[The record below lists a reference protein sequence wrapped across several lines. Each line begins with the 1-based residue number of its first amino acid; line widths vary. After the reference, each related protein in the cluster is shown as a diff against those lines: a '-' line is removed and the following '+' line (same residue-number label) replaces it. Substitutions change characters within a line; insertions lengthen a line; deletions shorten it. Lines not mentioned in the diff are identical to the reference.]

1 MTAVRRA
8 AVLGSPIEHSLSP
21 VLHRAAYASLG
32 LRGWQYDA
40 VQVATE
46 AELADFVVHCDASW
60 AGLSL
65 TRPLKRWVQPL
76 LSGQSELAAATGAV
90 NTVVF
95 DADGARTGHNTDVHG
110 IVQALREQGL
120 HECRHAVVLGG
131 GATACSAV
139 AALGRLG
146 CLAPQVVVRSVQRA
160 ADVTAVGRASGLD
173 VVLVDWAEAGPLLAE
188 ADVVVSTVP
197 ADAHEAVR
205 QLLGPVSV
213 SGLLLDVTYH
223 PWPSG
228 AATAWERSGGHA
240 LGGFTMLVHQAA
252 EQVRLMTAREPDV
265 AAMRAAGEAA
275 LAGG

>member
-8 AVLGSPIEHSLSP
+8 AVLGSPIAHSLSP

-32 LRGWQYDA
+32 LQGWQYDA

-46 AELADFVVHCDASW
+46 GELTDFVESCDASW

-65 TRPLKRWVQPL
+65 TMPLKRWVQPL
-76 LSGQSELAAATGAV
+76 LSGQSELARVTGAV

-95 DADGARTGHNTDVHG
+95 GADGSRTGHNTDVHG
-110 IVQALREQGL
+110 IAQALREHGQRD
-120 HECRHAVVLGG
+120 CRRAVVLGG

-139 AALGRLG
+139 AALNDLG
-146 CLAPQVVVRSVQRA
+146 CTAPRVVVRSVQRA
-160 ADVTAVGRASGLD
+160 ADVSAVGRALGMD
-173 VVLVDWAEAGPLLAE
+173 VRLVDWAGAASALADAE
-188 ADVVVSTVP
+188 VVISTVP

-205 QLLGPVSV
+205 QLVAPVGV
-213 SGLLLDVTYH
+213 HGLLLDVTYH
-223 PWPSG
+223 PWPSA
-228 AATAWERSGGHA
+228 AATSWQRAGGRA

-275 LAGG
+275 LAGR